1 MENEKKIDGL
11 RVLIVEDDKEIRGLL
26 ADFLG
31 ARGYVCDV
39 AADGREGSE
48 MLLKGRYD
56 VALVDMM
63 MPYKSGDALIA
74 ELRART
80 DDAEAAKMPVIVL
93 SAKSGMDTRL
103 ETLKMG
109 ADDYIIKPFNLDEVA
124 VRIEVVL
131 RRSGHGTFAEQKGEK
146 SHVLSHG
153 DIAYDTELNTVTA
166 CGEELRL
173 TAKEQKLLL
182 LFLENPG
189 KTFSKA
195 NLYESVWE
203 EDYCYE
209 DNTIN
214 VHMSN
219 LRNKLKK
226 ACGHDVIETVWGIG
240 YKLL

>member
-1 MENEKKIDGL
+1 MCKEKHDKKS
-11 RVLIVEDDKEIRGLL
+11 VLIIEDDREIRKLL
-26 ADFLG
+26 SDYLCEHGFDTAT
-31 ARGYVCDV
+31 

-48 MLLKGRYD
+48 RLATERYD
-56 VALVDMM
+56 VVLVDMM

-74 ELRART
+74 ELRSRT
-80 DDAEAAKMPVIVL
+80 DDPDVSRTPVIVI
-93 SAKSGMDTRL
+93 SARSAMDTRI
-103 ETLKMG
+103 EVLKMG
-109 ADDYIIKPFNLDEVA
+109 ADDYIIKPFNLDEVL

-131 RRSGHGTFAEQKGEK
+131 RRSGHGAYTDADETGG
-146 SHVLSHG
+146 HMITHG
-153 DIAYDTELNTVTA
+153 DLAYDEDRKTVTV
-166 CGEELRL
+166 CGEEVRL
-173 TAKEQKLLL
+173 TAKEQALVR
-182 LFLENPG
+182 LFLTNPG

-240 YKLL
+240 YKLI